1 MIAARMSRATLAKG
15 TETRRWYGF
24 RGLLTVVAAQYTAA
38 TMEKGRFMRV
48 SLLAVV
54 AVSFVLALGGTAL
67 AQESPTDDTYGGV
80 LGNEVE
86 NSGSST
92 GSVGTVQNESGGPPP
107 AAEGSLPFTGFEVGM
122 IALVGIG
129 LVSLGFAMRRGTRRR
144 PLA

>member
-1 MIAARMSRATLAKG
+1 
-15 TETRRWYGF
+15 
-24 RGLLTVVAAQYTAA
+24 
-38 TMEKGRFMRV
+38 MEKGRFMRV

-92 GSVGTVQNESGGPPP
+92 GSVNTVQNEAGADSGT
-107 AAEGSLPFTGFEVGM
+107 GSLPFTGFEVGLV
-122 IALVGIG
+122 ALVGIG